1 MVLKISLYEPSLDT
15 DGPTSYLTKDSINV
29 GEAVDLGGEG
39 EAVNLSG
46 ESVDV
51 NLGEEGEAVNLGG
64 ESDNVNLG
72 GKGVDANLGGEGVD
86 DNLGGEGESD
96 FLSSD
101 SNLGDIPSEDG
112 LDIDEEGKRLLKYEE
127 IPVGEAGGID
137 KGFEDI
143 GKNKTNKYAGKLG
156 GDEDYLVSSD
166 YWSDDNDEPPDVDNV
181 RGVDIPARRR
191 SKKVRYDED
200 CEVSIIE
207 LGIVFEGA
215 NQFRKAGLVPILLEL
230 LPNVERRMGA
240 RHIWSN

>member
-1 MVLKISLYEPSLDT
+1 MVLKVSLYKPSLDT
-15 DGPTSYLTKDSINV
+15 DGPTSYLTNDSIDV

-51 NLGEEGEAVNLGG
+51 NLGEEGEAVNLSGDGG
-64 ESDNVNLG
+64 ED
-72 GKGVDANLGGEGVD
+72 VD
-86 DNLGGEGESD
+86 DNLGGEE
-96 FLSSD
+96 LL
-101 SNLGDIPSEDG
+101 NKKQKTKNR
-112 LDIDEEGKRLLKYEE
+112 GKILLKYEE
-127 IPVGEAGGID
+127 IPIGEAGGID
-137 KGFEDI
+137 RGFEDI

-166 YWSDDNDEPPDVDNV
+166 YWSDDSDEPPDVNDV

-207 LGIVFEGA
+207 LGIVFKGA
-215 NQFRKAGLVPILLEL
+215 NQFRKAVLNYSIDCMIEL
-230 LPNVERRMGA
+230 HLKHR
-240 RHIWSN
+240 